1 MIRFLI
7 TLALALTGGFLF
19 TLLQVPLSWLLGPMV
34 FAFIGSRLLK
44 EKLRPEWPSSIRDT
58 ALIMIG
64 YSIGLSL
71 TLDTI
76 RQMGHQLPTMV
87 LMTVL
92 LLLFSGLIAV
102 TFAKLSG
109 LPLPT
114 VLMGCIPGGLSQMVI
129 LAEDTKGI
137 DITVVTF
144 LQVSRLMMI
153 IFCVPLLV
161 FSPLF
166 GGVHEAAKAMTDG
179 SEGAYWAAL
188 FPGIVPLAIAC
199 VAAALLAKRIKMP
212 SAYLLGPMIATAII
226 HGFGVDAPVLPS
238 AMINAAQLMIG
249 TYVGLLLR
257 PESLKSKVR
266 MTLLAVSSGIVLLVG
281 RIIGLTVLLGKL
293 HAIAPATAFL
303 SMVPGGMDQMGIMAK
318 EIHAD
323 IAIVSCYQLFRIWFI
338 YFAVPPLLRL
348 IFKRIGGG
356 SGTGT
361 ASGTA
366 GQQPLKSQ

>member
-44 EKLRPEWPSSIRDT
+44 ERLRPEWPSSIRDT

-71 TLDTI
+71 TLDTL

-281 RIIGLTVLLGKL
+281 AFGLTVLLGKL

-303 SMVPGGMDQMGIMAK
+303 SMAPGGMDQMGIMAK